1 MPRERDL
8 RMDRE
13 ILTQYADLRE
23 EIKDIRR
30 RVERVYKQLERL
42 ETGGTVIDAVKGTR
56 QDGTFGSIHIEG
68 FPCVDHEK
76 KRKSLQSYVARLAEA
91 EERLLELTNAV
102 EEYINS
108 IEDSRMRRI
117 VRYRFIDGLSWNE
130 VADMLGENHTE
141 GSVKMAFGRF
151 FEK

>member
-1 MPRERDL
+1 MEKD
-8 RMDRE
+8 
-13 ILTQYADLRE
+13 ILVQFADMQE
-23 EIKDIRR
+23 EVKDIRKR
-30 RVERVYKQLERL
+30 AEGVRKQLERL

-56 QDGTFGSIHIEG
+56 QDGTFGSIRIEG

-76 KRKSLQSYVARLAEA
+76 KLRNLQSYLRKLAEA
-91 EERLLELTNAV
+91 EEKLLELTNAA
-102 EEYINS
+102 EEYING

-117 VRYRFIDGLSWNE
+117 VRYRFLDGLSWNE
-130 VADMLGENHTE
+130 VAGRLGGNNTE

>member
-1 MPRERDL
+1 MDKDILVQYTDL
-8 RMDRE
+8 
-13 ILTQYADLRE
+13 QE

-30 RVERVYKQLERL
+30 RAERVRNQMERL
-42 ETGGTVIDAVKGTR
+42 EAGGTVIDVVKGTR
-56 QDGTFGSIHIEG
+56 QDGTFGSIRIEG
-68 FPCVDHEK
+68 FPYADYEK
-76 KRKSLQSYVARLAEA
+76 RRRSLQSYLLKLEEM
-91 EERLLELTNAV
+91 EERLLELTNKA

-130 VADMLGENHTE
+130 VADRLGENHTE

>member
-1 MPRERDL
+1 MEKD
-8 RMDRE
+8 
-13 ILTQYADLRE
+13 ILVQFADMQE
-23 EIKDIRR
+23 EVKDIRKR
-30 RVERVYKQLERL
+30 AEGVRKQLERL

-56 QDGTFGSIHIEG
+56 QDGTFGSIRIEG

-76 KRKSLQSYVARLAEA
+76 KLRNLQSYLRKLAEA
-91 EERLLELTNAV
+91 EEKLLELTNAA
-102 EEYINS
+102 EEYING

-117 VRYRFIDGLSWNE
+117 VRYRFLDGLSWNE
-130 VADMLGENHTE
+130 VADRLGGNNTE